1 MSETSVL
8 PHVSMHEEHYQQFQ
22 RSKTDVSLKK
32 TSIRNSSPSKSI
44 NSARTSKRKHSSSND
59 TTFSSPTSGKSIW
72 DKLDYR
78 TLTYEQVSS
87 INWLKYCQIKPI
99 RIPLRLR
106 SCFLIN
112 KCELRMSS

>member
-1 MSETSVL
+1 MSVTLGL
-8 PHVSMHEEHYQQFQ
+8 PRVSMNEEHYQQFQ
-22 RSKTDVSLKK
+22 RSRSDVSLQK

-44 NSARTSKRKHSSSND
+44 NSARTSKRKHSNSQN
-59 TTFSSPTSGKSIW
+59 TTFSSQTNDKSIW
-72 DKLDYR
+72 DKIDYR

-106 SCFLIN
+106 SCFLW
-112 KCELRMSS
+112 